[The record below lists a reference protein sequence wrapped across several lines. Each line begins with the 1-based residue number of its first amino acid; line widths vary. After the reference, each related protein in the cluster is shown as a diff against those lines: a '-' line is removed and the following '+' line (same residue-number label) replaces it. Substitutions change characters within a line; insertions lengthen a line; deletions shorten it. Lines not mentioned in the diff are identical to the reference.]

1 MAKIKIKLRLSTVPG
16 KAGTVYYQVSH
27 KKEVRQLTTNI
38 RLLPEEWDFS
48 EGRICKSALAGSFR
62 FSALQR
68 RIDRETEQ
76 LHQIIRN
83 LELSGSDRTLSVLAS
98 CCIRSCIRPSAGTTP
113 CR

>member
-48 EGRICKSALAGSFR
+48 EGRIRKSALAGSFR
-62 FSALQR
+62 FSALH
-68 RIDRETEQ
+68 IVTGK
-76 LHQIIRN
+76 QIGRAH
-83 LELSGSDRTLSVLAS
+83 V
-98 CCIRSCIRPSAGTTP
+98 
-113 CR
+113 